1 MCRGCLSRPARA
13 EGLAVGAV
21 QVASNNADVAR
32 RSYGTGQLFVKRD
45 ARGREHWYARF
56 YVGGRRPKRRVGLKR
71 GAGSSDGLTRTQA
84 EKKLRGL
91 MESESLAVAADNRV
105 AIRPAGE
112 RYLGQLETV
121 MGRKPS
127 TIADYRYMLA
137 GHMIPFFGERKLDR
151 IDADLV
157 GDYMACKRREGLAP
171 KTVANHM
178 RFLHGLFS
186 FAVKRGWMTQ
196 NLVAWIDRPP
206 SAGPDPDIRFLEV
219 HELEAMIREIDENDK
234 FASTDCAIYL
244 TAAMTG
250 LRQGELIALRW
261 QDVDWPAG
269 RLRVRRNYVRGEWG
283 TPKSQAIEP
292 RRADGRPRRA
302 RARAP
307 LQRNPPTR
315 QMRISSCSPRE
326 RKRAR
331 RLGAAQALRQGAE
344 GRRPTAGAVSRLA
357 SHVRHADGGGGC
369 ADAHASG
376 VDGPSRHSDDNDLR
390 RLRAEHP

>member
-1 MCRGCLSRPARA
+1 LRSVWIYVA
-13 EGLAVGAV
+13 EAADLAAPWLLGRVIGAV
-21 QVASNNADVAR
+21 QLASDNADVAR

-71 GAGSSDGLTRTQA
+71 GASSSDGLTRAQA

-91 MESESLAVAADNRV
+91 MESASLAVAADNRV

-112 RYLGQLETV
+112 RYLGHLETV

-127 TIADYRYMLA
+127 TIADYRYMLD

-157 GDYMACKRREGLAP
+157 ADYMACKRREGLAS

-206 SAGPDPDIRFLEV
+206 SAGPDHDIRFLEV
-219 HELEAMIREIDENDK
+219 HELEAMIREIDEND
-234 FASTDCAIYL
+234 SSRL
-244 TAAMTG
+244 P
-250 LRQGELIALRW
+250 IALS
-261 QDVDWPAG
+261 
-269 RLRVRRNYVRGEWG
+269 
-283 TPKSQAIEP
+283 T
-292 RRADGRPRRA
+292 
-302 RARAP
+302 
-307 LQRNPPTR
+307 
-315 QMRISSCSPRE
+315 
-326 RKRAR
+326 
-331 RLGAAQALRQGAE
+331 
-344 GRRPTAGAVSRLA
+344 
-357 SHVRHADGGGGC
+357 
-369 ADAHASG
+369 
-376 VDGPSRHSDDNDLR
+376 
-390 RLRAEHP
+390 